1 MRRTKIRRAAAQ
13 AALLLAAF
21 AATIVPLPALAQHF
35 DAVDTIPWTSL
46 GGFPAYPAAPVNPT
60 EFWVQAGAVHD
71 NNIFRFSKDANVR
84 AITGSDERSDNV
96 VRLGAGVRHEQRIFG
111 RQRVRLEARGEQ
123 YSYDRNSELDH
134 FAYGLRGEWLWEF
147 TNDLS
152 GTLGYERRKRLVDL
166 AQLQRPIKD
175 MITEQRSF
183 ATAAYQ
189 LGPSVRLRGG
199 LDHARAA
206 HSENALNAAEVGIN
220 TVTGGVDYVTALG
233 NALGVEARRSTG
245 NAPIEAI
252 VGATP
257 VDNEYTETEVAL
269 VGTAVAGSQIRGTAR
284 IGRTHREH
292 RQFPERDFS
301 GTTGR
306 LTVAW
311 TPLQKTAFEFAA
323 YREPRTIVD
332 IAASYVVVTGV
343 SFGPR
348 WAPREKLVFSA
359 LLIHENQDFRG
370 DPSQVVLGTPER
382 QEVLRTLRLGVGWEP
397 KRFIEVSAGL
407 EHGQR
412 TSNVLL
418 RDFDYTALMTN
429 VRWRC

>member
-1 MRRTKIRRAAAQ
+1 MRRTTIHRAIAPA
-13 AALLLAAF
+13 AALLAALAMSLAPR
-21 AATIVPLPALAQHF
+21 AALAQHF
-35 DAVDTIPWTSL
+35 DAVDTIPWPSL
-46 GGFPAYPAAPVNPT
+46 GSFPAYEAAPVGPT
-60 EFWVQAGAVHD
+60 EFWVQGGAVHD
-71 NNIFRFSKDANVR
+71 DNVFRLSKDANVR
-84 AITGSDERSDNV
+84 AITGSDERADNIL
-96 VRLGAGVRHEQRIFG
+96 RLGAGVRHEQRIFG

-175 MITEQRSF
+175 MITEQHSY
-183 ATAAYQ
+183 ATGVYQ

-199 LDHARAA
+199 LDNTRAE
-206 HSENALNAAEVGIN
+206 HSENTLNAAEVHIN
-220 TVTGGVDYVTALG
+220 TVTAGADYVTTLG
-233 NALGVEARRSTG
+233 NALGVEVRRATG
-245 NAPIEAI
+245 NAPVTEII
-252 VGATP
+252 GATP
-257 VDNEYTETEVAL
+257 VDNEFTETEVAV
-269 VGTAVAGSQIRGTAR
+269 VGTAVAGTSLRGTVR
-284 IGRTHREH
+284 LGHTRREH
-292 RQFPERDFS
+292 VQFPERNFS
-301 GTTGR
+301 GPTGR

-323 YREPRTIVD
+323 YRAPQTIVD

-359 LLIHENQDFRG
+359 LLVHENQDFRG
-370 DPSQVVLGTPER
+370 DPSQIVLGTPER
-382 QEVLRTLRLGVGWEP
+382 QEVLRTLRLAVGWEP

-407 EHGQR
+407 DHGQR
-412 TSNVLL
+412 TSNLLL
-418 RDFDYTALMTN
+418 RDFDYNAFMAN
-429 VRWRC
+429 VRWRF